1 MKRRLSSIIVPF
13 FKYIPVLLL
22 ANVLFWVVSDFR
34 NIKLSALLA
43 NFFICAVFYLL
54 TFGWK
59 SVSLKGDT
67 LYVFNYLKRIEISTS
82 NIENV
87 EALIW
92 WHSSPRTIILTLK
105 SPCEFGDK
113 IVFVPKP
120 LGYMATDT
128 ADDLRRLLISRD

>member
-13 FKYIPVLLL
+13 FKYIPVLLI
-22 ANVLFWVVSDFR
+22 ANTLSWLFSDFR
-34 NIKLSALLA
+34 NLKASAVVA
-43 NFFICAVFYLL
+43 NLFICAVFYFL
-54 TFGWK
+54 TFNWK
-59 SVSLKGDT
+59 TVSLKGDT
-67 LYVFNYLKRIEISTS
+67 LYVFNYLKRIEIPIS

-87 EALIW
+87 EASIW

-105 SPCEFGDK
+105 SPSEFGDK

-128 ADDLRRLLISRD
+128 ANHLRRLLVSRD